1 MGRETRQQRRARQRR
16 EMQHRRHKHSSISTR
31 WSLLI
36 GGGVIAVILVLVAG
50 IALAK
55 SGSGSSNSAIN
66 LTPTPAKTIDGIACN
81 AGEQLTY
88 HQHAHLN
95 LIVSGKSLAIPA
107 GIGNL
112 ENTDHECLYWL
123 HTHGPPSHN
132 VIHIEA
138 PGPITPTLGSFFDVW
153 HQPLSA
159 QRIWTY
165 ALKPGEKIEIFVNQ
179 KPYTGD
185 VRSIPLRRHS
195 DITIE
200 VGPPFVPPPKPF
212 PFASPAVGGPY

>member
-16 EMQHRRHKHSSISTR
+16 EMQQRRTKHSSLSTR
-31 WSLLI
+31 WALLV
-36 GGGVIAVILVLVAG
+36 GGGIVVVILVLVAG

-55 SGSGSSNSAIN
+55 NGSGSSNTAIN

-95 LIVSGKSLAIPA
+95 LIIRGKAVAVPA
-107 GIGNL
+107 GIGIL
-112 ENTDHECLYWL
+112 TNTDHECLYWL
-123 HTHGPPSHN
+123 HTHGPPSYS

-138 PGPITPTLGSFFDVW
+138 PGPITPTLGDFFDVW
-153 HQPLSA
+153 GQPLSA
-159 QRIWTY
+159 QRIWKYTV
-165 ALKPGEKIEIFVNQ
+165 KPSESMESFVNR
-179 KPYTGD
+179 KPYTGN
-185 VRSIPLRRHS
+185 VRNIPLRRHS

-200 VGPPFVPPPKPF
+200 LGPPFVPQPKPF
-212 PFASPAVGGPY
+212 DFSSTSVGGPY